1 MTDTFKIF
9 QVDTEEAFQIIAS
22 GNEPHSH
29 EFEELIIG
37 TAGQLEHFIDFKT
50 TLLNAPFISFIT
62 RGKVHRIQPLLK
74 DGVCKIWAVRF
85 KSEFIPETTFQLYSL
100 YHDNASLELSSGS
113 CFGRLDSLCTMMD
126 EEMKQESPDYAI
138 VRQLLGTVFTM
149 IEAERRKTGSGEE
162 KDSKSQSITF
172 KNFLRILEENY
183 RRNVGV
189 EFYAEK
195 LFMTARNL
203 NNICQNI
210 LQQSVSEII
219 ETRKLIE
226 AKNMLSTT
234 EKSIS
239 EIGFA
244 LGYQEKSYFTN
255 VFKRKTG
262 QTPTAF
268 RKDMIQL
275 IS

>member
-126 EEMKQESPDYAI
+126 EEMKQ
-138 VRQLLGTVFTM
+138 F
-149 IEAERRKTGSGEE
+149 
-162 KDSKSQSITF
+162 
-172 KNFLRILEENY
+172 ILDDNHQ
-183 RRNVGV
+183 
-189 EFYAEK
+189 A
-195 LFMTARNL
+195 
-203 NNICQNI
+203 
-210 LQQSVSEII
+210 
-219 ETRKLIE
+219 LIE
-226 AKNMLSTT
+226 Y
-234 EKSIS
+234 EKQGKPFELAIPTPEHYLPLLYALAVKEKKDDLFLFNDKPVAGSLTMTS
-239 EIGFA
+239 VLIG
-244 LGYQEKSYFTN
+244 
-255 VFKRKTG
+255 
-262 QTPTAF
+262 
-268 RKDMIQL
+268 
-275 IS
+275 